1 MFWPT
6 HTLRSWSP
14 FDELR
19 RLQRDIN
26 VLFEGT
32 GLADRSVGD
41 PPVTMHCTKEAVV
54 VSTEVPGVDPKD
66 LELNV
71 QNDTLSISGVRPAE
85 PTDEH
90 HTVHRRERVTGAFSR
105 ALQLPCKVDDSKVT
119 ASCKNGVLTV
129 TLPRAAEDKPKTITI
144 TSA

>member
-6 HTLRSWSP
+6 HSLRGWSP

-32 GLADRSVGD
+32 ELADKLGGD
-41 PPVTMHCTKEAVV
+41 PPVTMHCTKDAVV
-54 VSTEVPGVDPKD
+54 VRAEVPGVDPKD
-66 LELNV
+66 LELSV
-71 QNDTLSISGVRPAE
+71 QNDTLSISGARTTAPA
-85 PTDEH
+85 DEQ
-90 HTVHRRERVTGAFSR
+90 HTVHRRERVSGAFAR
-105 ALQLPCKVDDSKVT
+105 ALQLPCKVDDENVT

-129 TLPRAAEDKPKTITI
+129 TLPRAAEDKPKTIAI
-144 TSA
+144 TAV